1 MSNVTNAPRLNC
13 QACGGQHTMQPTQ
26 VSKMSPVVIV
36 IGWLIAIPSI
46 LGVLFACLIF
56 VAGFIGAGSVDPATE
71 GAAAGAGAAMVLS
84 GGTAAC
90 MGISS
95 LISGLVGY
103 LLIMKKKVWKCG
115 QCGYHID
122 RD

>member
-1 MSNVTNAPRLNC
+1 MSNSSNQHAPKLNC

-46 LGVLFACLIF
+46 LGVLFAVLLFAI
-56 VAGFIGAGSVDPATE
+56 GLIGAGQADPGAE
-71 GAAAGAGAAMVLS
+71 GAAGMAVFLS

-90 MGISS
+90 IGISS

-103 LLIMKKKVWKCG
+103 LLIMKKKVWKCN

>member
-1 MSNVTNAPRLNC
+1 MSKANPTPRLNC
-13 QACGGQHTMQPTQ
+13 QACGSQHTMHPTQ

-46 LGVLFACLIF
+46 LGVLFAGLILL
-56 VAGFIGAGSVDPATE
+56 AGVVGAGSVDPATE
-71 GAAAGAGAAMVLS
+71 GAAAGAGAALVFS

-90 MGISS
+90 VGISS
-95 LISGLVGY
+95 LLSGLVGY
-103 LLIMKKKVWKCG
+103 LLIMKKKVWKCSA
-115 QCGYHID
+115 CGYHID